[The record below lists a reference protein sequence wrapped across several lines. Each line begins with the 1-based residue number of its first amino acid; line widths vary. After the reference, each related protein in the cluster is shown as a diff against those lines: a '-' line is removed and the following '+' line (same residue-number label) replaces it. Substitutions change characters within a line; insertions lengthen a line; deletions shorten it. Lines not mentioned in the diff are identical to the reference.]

1 MHMTQ
6 SKLNQLTEHVYWLTP
21 DSATDRPV
29 LGAIIGDNGA
39 LIVDA
44 GNSTAHASL
53 LLEAL
58 PAQAKPAYVVLTH
71 WHWDH
76 VFGAIAFEAPIIAHT
91 ETRRI
96 VAEMVHLD
104 WSDAALDRRVAEGTE
119 IAFCRDMIKAELP
132 DRARLQLKAPDLS
145 FDSRIELDLGGI
157 TCEVRHVGGDH
168 SSDSSVVHVRGDNVL
183 FLGDC
188 LYEDLHHGPR
198 HYTTGKLF
206 PLVDTLLAYDADF
219 YLLGHDPEPTS
230 KQQMIEYTGM
240 LRSVGQA
247 VELFGSD
254 REQVIRGLEQST
266 GRSMDSEQLEILDSF
281 LAGLPPA

>member
-1 MHMTQ
+1 MNP
-6 SKLNQLTEHVYWLTP
+6 SKLNQLTEHVYWLAP

-29 LGAIIGDNGA
+29 LGAIIGAHGA

-58 PAQAKPAYVVLTH
+58 PANAKPAYVVLTH

-76 VFGAIAFEAPIIAHT
+76 VFGAIAFDVPLIAHT
-91 ETRRI
+91 ETKRI
-96 VAEMVHLD
+96 VAEMVRLD
-104 WSDAALDRRVAEGTE
+104 WSNAALDQRVEEGTE

-132 DRARLQLKAPDLS
+132 DRSRLQLKAPDLS
-145 FDSRIELDLGGI
+145 FDTRIELDLGGI

-168 SSDSSVVHVRGDNVL
+168 SSDSSIVHVRGEDVI

-198 HYTTGKLF
+198 HYTAGKLF
-206 PLVDTLLAYDADF
+206 PLIDTLLACNAEY

-240 LRSVGQA
+240 LKAVGGA
-247 VELFGSD
+247 VARFGAE
-254 REQVIRGLEQST
+254 REQVIRGHEQST
-266 GRSMDSEQLEILDSF
+266 GRPMDSEQLEILDSF